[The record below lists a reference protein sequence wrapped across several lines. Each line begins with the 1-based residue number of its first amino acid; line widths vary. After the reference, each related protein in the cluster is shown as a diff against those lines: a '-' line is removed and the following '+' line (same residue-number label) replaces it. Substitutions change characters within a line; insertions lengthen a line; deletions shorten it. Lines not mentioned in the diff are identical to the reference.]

1 MYYLVFTLLKK
12 KLIFIDNL
20 FMQKSLVAFPVLCIK
35 SFRFTELYF
44 IVYKYYMYHLV
55 LTLIK
60 KNTHFYWQSLH
71 AKVSG
76 KVFCFMHHN
85 RLDLQN

>member
-12 KLIFIDNL
+12 KLIFNDNL

-44 IVYKYYMYHLV
+44 IVYKYYMYYLV

-60 KNTHFYWQSLH
+60 KYSFLS
-71 AKVSG
+71 AIFS
-76 KVFCFMHHN
+76 C
-85 RLDLQN
+85 